1 MGKPFDPTEDRR
13 REEMMRD
20 RSTMAERVEAYKQGV
35 AEATRVP
42 VIFVNPDDIREIDF
56 RFSQRPPYHRN
67 PGYHLERQ
75 LERQVPGATDGVL
88 NRMNEGVI
96 RDSDRVSLTRLAR
109 ELRES
114 GPAALSRVTINGQ
127 EYGLV
132 VMPDRGFDTKA
143 EMARGFFPHLDRQTR
158 EAIVRNTPG
167 TDTQWMRIIGNHEG
181 EHLNDP
187 YDQKTPLET
196 LVEEV
201 RADRSAHQRAVE
213 RGDGDVALALRDF
226 RALRAFY
233 DPQHASS
240 PLLRSNDAVNHMH
253 FDAADNSLTQMNRA
267 VNASFDWSTYTGK
280 AKTPDDLLKENPE
293 AYFTAAQQSI
303 EAYRNRV
310 MAAYEADPTSMNAQ
324 RDVIQ
329 AQIQI
334 DYANDFEDAYRRR
347 VLGQPVPERVPTQL
361 ITQEQED
368 SYFKEVAFQSRMGL
382 EKYQVQHETNAVFPE
397 ERIFAGVDLS
407 AEGEGIVTPN
417 DLWVADPVRY
427 HEIQQE
433 RLNVLK
439 DEALA
444 AHAADPSYENL
455 ERLVQLEQ
463 VIDSNEFS
471 LGYERHMA
479 ANPGAAPSTYTAGPP
494 VTIISDEQR
503 RSYYEERFARKDA
516 GTWTAPAA
524 YVAPEAPS
532 APLEPIYAL
541 PGVVAGADSW
551 VAVDAMNAYNDEVV
565 FAGVDWDKVDGPA
578 TSADELFAQDPKL
591 YNEVAAQ
598 QLRALSEGVLADYRA
613 NPSYETLEKVVHIE
627 MAMNQ
632 TNTFL
637 AAHQATDP
645 SVPYQE
651 PALVSLISEA
661 ERAQYY
667 QAFTQAEASKAEVEA
682 PAAGAEA
689 PEAGAATP
697 TATPEN
703 TAKPAEEGAGA
714 SPDGAT
720 GASSKDYQQGV
731 DGTAYTAVV
740 RGLPMGAPIVDFDAD
755 KRISVGGLSMGT
767 VFGQSADPDPTSIS
781 LVNAREPA
789 LEEEGIGFVPP
800 QVQAERSAQLGAP
813 A

>member
-20 RSTMAERVEAYKQGV
+20 RSTMAERIDAYKQGV
-35 AEATRVP
+35 AEASRVP

-88 NRMNEGVI
+88 SRMNEGVI

-132 VMPDRGFDTKA
+132 VMPNRGFDTKE
-143 EMARGFFPHLDRQTR
+143 EMTREFFPHLDRQTR

-167 TDTQWMRIIGNHEG
+167 TDLQWMRIIGNHEG

-187 YDQKTPLET
+187 HDQKTSLET

-201 RADRSAHQRAVE
+201 RADRSAHQRAIE

-240 PLLRSNDAVNHMH
+240 PLLRSNDAVNPMH
-253 FDAADNSLTQMNRA
+253 FDAADNSLTRMNTA
-267 VNASFDWSTYTGK
+267 VAASFDWSTYAGK
-280 AKTPDDLLKENPE
+280 AKTPDELLKENPE

-310 MAAYEADPTSMNAQ
+310 MAAYEADPTSLDAQ

-368 SYFKEVAFQSRMGL
+368 AYFKEVAFQSRMGL
-382 EKYQVQHETNAVFPE
+382 EKYQVQHETNDVFPE

-407 AEGEGIVTPN
+407 AEGEGIETPN
-417 DLWVADPVRY
+417 DLWVADAVRY

-433 RLNVLK
+433 RLNVMK

-463 VIDSNEFS
+463 VIDANEFS

-479 ANPGAAPSTYTAGPP
+479 ANPGAAPSTYTADPP

-524 YVAPEAPS
+524 YVAPASPEA
-532 APLEPIYAL
+532 A
-541 PGVVAGADSW
+541 
-551 VAVDAMNAYNDEVV
+551 
-565 FAGVDWDKVDGPA
+565 
-578 TSADELFAQDPKL
+578 ADE
-591 YNEVAAQ
+591 
-598 QLRALSEGVLADYRA
+598 
-613 NPSYETLEKVVHIE
+613 
-627 MAMNQ
+627 
-632 TNTFL
+632 
-637 AAHQATDP
+637 
-645 SVPYQE
+645 
-651 PALVSLISEA
+651 PAPV
-661 ERAQYY
+661 
-667 QAFTQAEASKAEVEA
+667 
-682 PAAGAEA
+682 PAAEESG
-689 PEAGAATP
+689 PEA
-697 TATPEN
+697 ATPEN

-714 SPDGAT
+714 
-720 GASSKDYQQGV
+720 KDYQQGV

-740 RGLPMGAPIVDFDAD
+740 RGLPMGAPIVDFDSD

-781 LVNAREPA
+781 LINAREPA
-789 LEEEGIGFVPP
+789 PEEGIGFVPP
-800 QVQAERSAQLGAP
+800 TVQAERAAQLGAP

>member
-1 MGKPFDPTEDRR
+1 MV
-13 REEMMRD
+13 RD
-20 RSTMAERVEAYKQGV
+20 RSTMAERIDAYKQGV
-35 AEATRVP
+35 AEASRVP

-132 VMPDRGFDTKA
+132 VMPDRGFDTKE
-143 EMARGFFPHLDRQTR
+143 EMTREFFPHLDRQTR

-167 TDTQWMRIIGNHEG
+167 TDLQWMRIIGNHEG

-187 YDQKTPLET
+187 HDQKTPLET

-201 RADRSAHQRAVE
+201 RADRSAHQRAIE

-226 RALRAFY
+226 RALRAYY
-233 DPQHASS
+233 DPKHASS
-240 PLLRSNDAVNHMH
+240 PLLRSDDAVNHMH
-253 FDAADNSLTQMNRA
+253 FDAADNSLSRMHSA
-267 VNASFDWSTYTGK
+267 VNINFDWANYSGK
-280 AKTPDDLLKENPE
+280 AKTPDELLKENPE
-293 AYFTAAQQSI
+293 AYFTTAQQAI
-303 EAYRNRV
+303 DVYRNRV
-310 MAAYEADPTSMNAQ
+310 VAAYEADPTSLDAQ
-324 RDVIQ
+324 REIIG
-329 AQIQI
+329 AQIRI

-368 SYFKEVAFQSRMGL
+368 AYFKEVAFQGRMGL

-407 AEGEGIVTPN
+407 AEGEDIETPN
-417 DLWVADPVRY
+417 DLWTANPVRY

-463 VIDSNEFS
+463 VMDANVFA
-471 LGYERHMA
+471 LGLERHRA
-479 ANPGAAPSTYTAGPP
+479 ENPGAAVSTYAAPP
-494 VTIISDEQR
+494 TVTIISDEQR

-524 YVAPEAPS
+524 WEPPVEPVETAPE
-532 APLEPIYAL
+532 
-541 PGVVAGADSW
+541 
-551 VAVDAMNAYNDEVV
+551 
-565 FAGVDWDKVDGPA
+565 
-578 TSADELFAQDPKL
+578 
-591 YNEVAAQ
+591 
-598 QLRALSEGVLADYRA
+598 
-613 NPSYETLEKVVHIE
+613 
-627 MAMNQ
+627 
-632 TNTFL
+632 
-637 AAHQATDP
+637 
-645 SVPYQE
+645 
-651 PALVSLISEA
+651 
-661 ERAQYY
+661 
-667 QAFTQAEASKAEVEA
+667 
-682 PAAGAEA
+682 AGAEA
-689 PEAGAATP
+689 PAEPAVEDSEPAAPADDGAA
-697 TATPEN
+697 
-703 TAKPAEEGAGA
+703 A

-720 GASSKDYQQGV
+720 ESVSKDYQQGV

-740 RGLPMGAPIVDFDAD
+740 RGLPMGAPVIDFEAD

-767 VFGQSADPDPTSIS
+767 VFGQSADPDPSVIS

-789 LEEEGIGFVPP
+789 LEEGIGFVPP

>member
-13 REEMMRD
+13 REEMVRD
-20 RSTMAERVEAYKQGV
+20 RSTMAERIDAYKQGV
-35 AEATRVP
+35 AEASRVP

-75 LERQVPGATDGVL
+75 LERQVPGATDGVM
-88 NRMNEGVI
+88 NRINEGVI

-132 VMPDRGFDTKA
+132 VIPDRGFDTKE
-143 EMARGFFPHLDRQTR
+143 EMTREFFPHLDRQTR

-167 TDTQWMRIIGNHEG
+167 TDLQWMRIIGNHEG

-187 YDQKTPLET
+187 HDQKTPLET

-201 RADRSAHQRAVE
+201 RADRSAHQRAIE

-226 RALRAFY
+226 RALRAYY
-233 DPQHASS
+233 DPKHASS
-240 PLLRSNDAVNHMH
+240 PLLRSDDAVNHMH
-253 FDAADNSLTQMNRA
+253 FDAADNSLSRMHSA
-267 VNASFDWSTYTGK
+267 VNINFDWANYSGK
-280 AKTPDDLLKENPE
+280 AKTPDELLKENPE
-293 AYFTAAQQSI
+293 AYFTTAQQAI
-303 EAYRNRV
+303 DVYRNRV
-310 MAAYEADPTSMNAQ
+310 VAAYEADPTSLDAQ
-324 RDVIQ
+324 REIIG
-329 AQIQI
+329 AQIRI

-368 SYFKEVAFQSRMGL
+368 AYFKEVAFQGRMGL

-407 AEGEGIVTPN
+407 AEGEDIETPN
-417 DLWVADPVRY
+417 DLWTANPVRY

-463 VIDSNEFS
+463 VMDANVFA
-471 LGYERHMA
+471 LGLERHRA
-479 ANPGAAPSTYTAGPP
+479 EKPGAAVSTYAAPP
-494 VTIISDEQR
+494 TVTIISDEQR

-532 APLEPIYAL
+532 VPLEPIFAL
-541 PGVVAGADSW
+541 PGVIPEVESLVAAD
-551 VAVDAMNAYNDEVV
+551 ALMAYNDEVI

-578 TSADELFAQDPKL
+578 TSANELFLQDPKL
-591 YNEVAAQ
+591 YNEIAVQ
-598 QLRALSEGVLADYRA
+598 RLQEISEGVLADYRA
-613 NPSYETLEKVVHIE
+613 NPGYETLEKVVQIE

-637 AAHQATDP
+637 AAHQAFDP

-651 PALVSLISEA
+651 PAPVSLISEG
-661 ERAQYY
+661 ERAGYY
-667 QAFTQAEASKAEVEA
+667 QERMQKEALKAEPVETA
-682 PAAGAEA
+682 PEAGAEA
-689 PEAGAATP
+689 PAEPKAEEAETAAPADDGAA
-697 TATPEN
+697 
-703 TAKPAEEGAGA
+703 A

-720 GASSKDYQQGV
+720 ESVSKDYQQGV

-740 RGLPMGAPIVDFDAD
+740 RGLPMGAPVIDFEAD

-767 VFGQSADPDPTSIS
+767 VFGQSADPDPSVIS

-789 LEEEGIGFVPP
+789 LEEGIGFVPP

>member
-13 REEMMRD
+13 REEMVRD
-20 RSTMAERVEAYKQGV
+20 RSTMAERIDAYKQGV

-132 VMPDRGFDTKA
+132 VMPDRGFDTKE
-143 EMARGFFPHLDRQTR
+143 EMTRGFFPHLDRQTR

-167 TDTQWMRIIGNHEG
+167 TDLQWMRLIGNHEG

-187 YDQKTPLET
+187 HDQKTPLET

-201 RADRSAHQRAVE
+201 RADRSAHQRAIE

-233 DPQHASS
+233 DPEHASS
-240 PLLRSNDAVNHMH
+240 ALLRSNDAVNHMH
-253 FDAADNSLTQMNRA
+253 FDAADNSLTRMNTA
-267 VNASFDWSTYTGK
+267 VGASFDWSTYSGK
-280 AKTPDDLLKENPE
+280 ATTPDELLKENPE

-310 MAAYEADPTSMNAQ
+310 MAAYEADPTSLDAQ

-368 SYFKEVAFQSRMGL
+368 AYFKEVAFQSRMGL
-382 EKYQVQHETNAVFPE
+382 EKYQVQSEASAAFPD
-397 ERIFAGVDLS
+397 ERIFEGVDLS
-407 AEGEGIVTPN
+407 GEGEGIETRQ
-417 DLWVADPVRY
+417 DLWNADPVRFL
-427 HEIQQE
+427 EIAQE

-455 ERLVQLEQ
+455 ERLVQLER
-463 VIDSNEFS
+463 VIDDNDFS
-471 LGYERHMA
+471 LGYERHRV
-479 ANPGAAPSTYTAGPP
+479 ANPGEAVNSYAAGPP
-494 VTIISDEQR
+494 VTLVSDEQR

-516 GTWTAPAA
+516 GTWTAPEP
-524 YVAPEAPS
+524 YVAPAVPEAAAEEA
-532 APLEPIYAL
+532 AP
-541 PGVVAGADSW
+541 V
-551 VAVDAMNAYNDEVV
+551 
-565 FAGVDWDKVDGPA
+565 
-578 TSADELFAQDPKL
+578 
-591 YNEVAAQ
+591 
-598 QLRALSEGVLADYRA
+598 
-613 NPSYETLEKVVHIE
+613 
-627 MAMNQ
+627 
-632 TNTFL
+632 
-637 AAHQATDP
+637 
-645 SVPYQE
+645 
-651 PALVSLISEA
+651 
-661 ERAQYY
+661 
-667 QAFTQAEASKAEVEA
+667 
-682 PAAGAEA
+682 PAAEESE
-689 PEAGAATP
+689 PEAATP
-697 TATPEN
+697 ET
-703 TAKPAEEGAGA
+703 TAKPVEEGAGS

-720 GASSKDYQQGV
+720 GASVKDYQQGV

-740 RGLPMGAPIVDFDAD
+740 RGLPMGAPIIDFEAD
-755 KRISVGGLSMGT
+755 KRISVGGLSMGA
-767 VFGQSADPDPTSIS
+767 VFGQSAAPDPSAIS

-789 LEEEGIGFVPP
+789 LEEGIGFVPP
-800 QVQAERSAQLGAP
+800 PVQVERSAQLGAP